1 YTGGRFGTRVS
12 VVSGNDWRSMLWMDF
27 MQGVFVNSRQG
38 DAHLLVERY
47 GEFLLTA
54 AVRPGAGLPVVPREG
69 YRAAVYRHYQHGFR
83 IPVLAASV
91 SREKLFD
98 VFLALLEPLG
108 DELDVVLETSHRSR
122 DGKHRD
128 LRRRGIDAPILASY
142 CCEFEDL
149 LLNDGCTGIA
159 IMSDGEPMEVQFD
172 EHKLLMVYAKS
183 LKPFRRILR
192 DHDIQRDDE
201 MKLISEGEHI
211 HSTAPEYHGDFRR
224 FCHRLGIGQLSRVG
238 SE

>member
-1 YTGGRFGTRVS
+1 
-12 VVSGNDWRSMLWMDF
+12 

-47 GEFLLTA
+47 GDFLLTA
-54 AVRPGAGLPVVPREG
+54 AVRPGPGVPVVPREG
-69 YRAAVYRHYQHGFR
+69 YRAGVYRDRRQGFR

-98 VFLALLEPLG
+98 LFLSLVELLGHEV
-108 DELDVVLETSHRSR
+108 DVVLETSHRSR

-128 LRRRGIDAPILASY
+128 LRRTAIDAPILASY

-149 LLNDGCTGIA
+149 LTNDGCTGVA
-159 IMSDGEPMEVQFD
+159 IMSTRRPMEVQFD
-172 EHKLLMVYAKS
+172 EHKLLMVYARS

-192 DHDIQRDDE
+192 QFDVCRDDE
-201 MKLISEGEHI
+201 MKLISEGEHV
-211 HSTAPEYHGDFRR
+211 HASDPRYHAEFKQLCD
-224 FCHRLGIGQLSRVG
+224 RLGIGQLSRVG